1 MRKAAGDF
9 GVFLVFAA
17 TVLGLGF
24 AFFSLAF
31 ADEIRYDSG
40 NRRDPFVPL
49 VGPGGSVIVKFN
61 PGDLN
66 IEGIIFDP
74 KGSGS
79 LVLVNGEFYKEGQTV
94 NKATIMSIFKD
105 RVILR
110 QDDEEKVLWIRDEVV
125 GSGGVNPPKAT
136 AQNSAAAGN
145 QKKQG

>member
-1 MRKAAGDF
+1 MRGTCTGIRWA
-9 GVFLVFAA
+9 VFLFM
-17 TVLGLGF
+17 LLNSG
-24 AFFSLAF
+24 FFSLAF

-40 NRRDPFVPL
+40 NRRDPFLPL
-49 VGPGGSVIVKFN
+49 VGPGGMVLQKFN

-74 KGSGS
+74 RGSGS

-105 RVILR
+105 RVIFR

-125 GSGGVNPPKAT
+125 GSGGVNPPRAPAKT
-136 AQNSAAAGN
+136 TAAAGN
-145 QKKQG
+145 QKKTGAG